1 LFLFLLVTILS
12 LLLWLYS
19 CGSTDPIVQ
28 PKEIPTP
35 VQPEPI
41 EPISPPPPL
50 TPEQRQ
56 LQKDDL
62 YRHIVEPICEEQ
74 EDTVPGPVIRHFY
87 DSKIEK
93 DEDLDFGSIGDL
105 SAYCYPYVYAHI
117 NLMLGTG
124 MSGKC
129 SHETRVRGKDCPWYH
144 MCIWPPDKD
153 KFISAAILQGAVW
166 EFELIY
172 LAQRVL
178 MKYDKGIF
186 LDVGA
191 NIGQYTLLAAA
202 MGFKVFAFEPVPN
215 HVEMIRRSLYLN
227 GWPDRVHLYQNG
239 IADYRDKV
247 IINLHKDNQG
257 GATIEKIASKEDET
271 QTDFRF
277 QARQTIDLVTFN
289 DVLPEI
295 DRYYPDLDIVFWKAD
310 IEGYEPRM
318 FRGASNLLSQKK
330 NPSDFD

>member
-1 LFLFLLVTILS
+1 
-12 LLLWLYS
+12 
-19 CGSTDPIVQ
+19 
-28 PKEIPTP
+28 
-35 VQPEPI
+35 
-41 EPISPPPPL
+41 
-50 TPEQRQ
+50 
-56 LQKDDL
+56 
-62 YRHIVEPICEEQ
+62 
-74 EDTVPGPVIRHFY
+74 
-87 DSKIEK
+87 
-93 DEDLDFGSIGDL
+93 
-105 SAYCYPYVYAHI
+105 
-117 NLMLGTG
+117 
-124 MSGKC
+124 
-129 SHETRVRGKDCPWYH
+129 
-144 MCIWPPDKD
+144 
-153 KFISAAILQGAVW
+153 
-166 EFELIY
+166 
-172 LAQRVL
+172 
-178 MKYDKGIF
+178 

-330 NPSDFD
+330 IPLILIEVLGKSFARTKCNMTEFFHSLFNMGYNIKSPQGINFSPKDIALLIEDSYSSEDTLKALTRDFVLIHNSTKITWY